1 MAKNKQLLIID
12 TSALFH
18 RAFHALPPLTTPA
31 GEPIQAIFG
40 LASLLIRVLNEIKP
54 DYVIAALDS
63 PGKTFRHDLSLAYKA
78 NRPEPPLDLKAQ
90 FPKIPELLHEIK
102 IPMLGAEGFEADDVI
117 GTVVDRIRTDEKDI
131 STLVLTSDKDVWQ
144 LIDEKTT
151 VLALKRG
158 VSELERVGVEDVLAR
173 FGVVPKHIPDFKAIA
188 GDASDNIPGVRGM
201 GEKTTFSLLSKFSSI
216 ENLYGELDHSEDKL
230 MKRFKE
236 KLEEN
241 KELVILSLTLATI
254 RKDAP
259 VIFKLEDFKW
269 QADNLSSGKKIF
281 EKWGFTSLIT
291 RISKQNENIA
301 QDAQDE
307 GSAAQA
313 IEEAEKRGVLSP
325 QIAKLEKELVPIF
338 KEMTE
343 TGILIDTAYL
353 KKLSTEI
360 KEKKINLEKE
370 LFELAGREFNPASS
384 DQVREV
390 LVEKMGNQTKR
401 LRKTPGGKASTAVR
415 ELKRLGQTE
424 PLVEKILAWREIAKL
439 LSTYIDA
446 LPKSIS
452 PKDGRIHTTFLQ
464 LGAAT
469 GRISSVKPN
478 LQNIPIK
485 SELGHLVR
493 NAFVAAPGKLLLSS
507 DYSQIELRVI
517 AHLSQDPTMRAAF
530 QAREDIHR
538 LTAAKIFHVDLKDVT
553 SAMRS
558 RAKTL
563 NFGILYGM
571 GPRRLAEET
580 DMNEDEAR
588 EFITEYFAQFPAV
601 ADWISN
607 TKKQV
612 QENGYVETMFGRKR
626 FIPEIFSQK
635 PAIRAQGERAAVNTP
650 IQGSAADIVKMALV
664 ACERLIKPIKEDVKI
679 LLQVHDEILFEIK
692 ENTVNDIA
700 LKIKKEMEEII
711 EFSVPLEVTISTG
724 KSWGS
729 MTPLKV

>member
-1 MAKNKQLLIID
+1 MSKKKQLLIID

-63 PGKTFRHDLSLAYKA
+63 PGKTFRHDLSVAYKA
-78 NRPEPPLDLKAQ
+78 TRPEPPSDLKAQ
-90 FPKIPELLHEIK
+90 FSKIPELLHEIK
-102 IPMLGAEGFEADDVI
+102 IPMLAAEGFEADDVI
-117 GTVVDRIRTDEKDI
+117 GTVADKI
-131 STLVLTSDKDVWQ
+131 SKSEEDVSALILTSDKDVWQ
-144 LIDEKTT
+144 LIDDKTT

-158 VSELERVGVEDVLAR
+158 VTELERVDEGGVLAR
-173 FGVVPKHIPDFKAIA
+173 FGVAPKYIPDYKAIA

-201 GEKTTFSLLSKFSSI
+201 GEKTTFTLLSKFSSL
-216 ENLYGELDHSEDKL
+216 ENLYAELGHSEDKL
-230 MKRFKE
+230 IKRFEE
-236 KLEEN
+236 KLQEN
-241 KELVILSLTLATI
+241 KGQAILSRTLATI

-259 VIFKLEDFKW
+259 VVFKLEDFKW
-269 QADNLSSGKKIF
+269 QTENLGAGKKIF
-281 EKWGFTSLIT
+281 EKWGFTSLTT
-291 RISKQNENIA
+291 RINKQNGDNA
-301 QDAQDE
+301 DAS
-307 GSAAQA
+307 GSETTI
-313 IEEAEKRGVLSP
+313 IEIIDEAEKKGMLPP
-325 QIAKLEKELVPIF
+325 QIARLERELMPIF

-343 TGILIDTAYL
+343 TGILIDTVYL
-353 KKLSTEI
+353 KKLSKEI
-360 KEKKINLEKE
+360 KKIKENLEKE

-384 DQVREV
+384 DQVREI
-390 LVEKMGNQTKR
+390 LIEKMGNQTKR

-424 PLVEKILAWREIAKL
+424 PLVEKILSWREIAKL
-439 LSTYIDA
+439 LSTYVDA

-469 GRISSVKPN
+469 GRISSIKPN

-493 NAFVAAPGKLLLSS
+493 NAFVASPGKVLFSS

-517 AHLSQDPTMRAAF
+517 AHLSQDPTMRVAF
-530 QAREDIHR
+530 QENQDIHR
-538 LTAAKIFHVDLKDVT
+538 LTAAKIFHVDLSNVT
-553 SAMRS
+553 STMRS

-580 DMNEDEAR
+580 DMNEEEAR
-588 EFITEYFAQFPAV
+588 EFISEYFAQFPAV
-601 ADWISN
+601 ADWINN

-612 QENGYVETMFGRKR
+612 KESGYVETMFGRR
-626 FIPEIFSQK
+626 RLIPEIFSQK
-635 PAIRAQGERAAVNTP
+635 AGIRAQGERAAVNMP

-664 ACERLIKPIKEDVKI
+664 ACFNLLKPTKGDAKI
-679 LLQVHDEILFEIK
+679 ILQVHDEIVFEIK
-692 ENTVNDIA
+692 EEFVDEIA
-700 LKIKKEMEEII
+700 SKIKKTMEKTVEL
-711 EFSVPLEVTISTG
+711 SVPLEVTISFG
-724 KSWGS
+724 KTWGD
-729 MTPLKV
+729 MAILEA